1 MKCTGPEGPVAIKAE
16 KGVLLATDGFD
27 WSPKMRKEHLHFPIF
42 ATNAV
47 ETCNCSG
54 HRMARAAGAD
64 FGNMGSV
71 WGLPFF
77 AQDPGFSTAQIEQ
90 ILNTG
95 WDWFYWRGQAYS
107 IIVNREGRRFTNEQA
122 SYA

>member
-1 MKCTGPEGPVAIKAE
+1 
-16 KGVLLATDGFD
+16 
-27 WSPKMRKEHLHFPIF
+27 
-42 ATNAV
+42 
-47 ETCNCSG
+47 
-54 HRMARAAGAD
+54 
-64 FGNMGSV
+64 MGSV

-95 WDWFYWRGQAYS
+95 WDWFYWRGQAHS
-107 IIVNREGRRFTNEQA
+107 IIVNREGHRFTNEQA